1 MRGEA
6 VPQRVRR
13 NILIDLRLFL
23 IELDDLPEALPAHAL
38 AGDVHKKR
46 MLRRIRQHLEPH
58 VVDVGMKRLHGL
70 RIKWN
75 NSRLPAGLAANKAA
89 RDAHVVDIQVD
100 EFTDADAGRVQNLE
114 HRLVA
119 AALHIACA
127 RLLEQKLDL
136 FSGQDLR
143 QLFFG
148 LFDLDVM
155 YRVLLDLV
163 LR

>member
-1 MRGEA
+1 
-6 VPQRVRR
+6 
-13 NILIDLRLFL
+13 
-23 IELDDLPEALPAHAL
+23 
-38 AGDVHKKR
+38 

-58 VVDVGMKRLHGL
+58 VVDVGMKRLHSL
-70 RIKWN
+70 RIKRN
-75 NSRLPAGLAANKAA
+75 NPCLPAGLAANKAA
-89 RDAHVVDIQVD
+89 RDAYIVDIQVD
-100 EFTDADAGRVQNLE
+100 ELTDADAGRVQNLE

-127 RLLEQKLDL
+127 RLLEQELDL

-155 YRVLLDLV
+155 YRVLLDLIF
-163 LR
+163 R